1 MSGAQ
6 GAGGGMKRRDLFG
19 IAAGLAGGLVL
30 REAVA
35 GDAPVVPS
43 VPLDA
48 TKVLGQGITPLG
60 LRSPFEEAQI
70 APVGA
75 VTGTAFAPI
84 ERFVGL
90 TTPTDL
96 QFQRHHGGIPAID
109 PSRYTLLLHG
119 MVDAPLTF
127 SLADLKRFPSV
138 TRMHFLECAGNGRKA
153 FREPKGELTPQYID
167 GQFNNV
173 EWTGVPLARVLAEAG
188 VKPEGTWLL
197 AEGGDASVLLRS
209 LPMKK
214 ALEDCL
220 LVYASNG
227 EALRPAHGYPVRLL
241 VPGWE
246 ANMSIKWL
254 RRLEVSDAPS
264 MSKDETAKYTDPLP
278 GDRARQFSFGQ
289 DAKSIILSPSHPMTL
304 TPGFWPV
311 TGLAWSGRGRIQRVD
326 VSTDGGKTWS
336 EAELQGP
343 NTGRC
348 AVRFV
353 HPWTWDGA
361 STQLMSRAIDET
373 GYVQPTFREFL
384 AVRGAGTDYHFNPIR
399 TWSVGEDGRVAFVA
413 DPEAA

>member
-1 MSGAQ
+1 M
-6 GAGGGMKRRDLFG
+6 
-19 IAAGLAGGLVL
+19 
-30 REAVA
+30 
-35 GDAPVVPS
+35 
-43 VPLDA
+43 
-48 TKVLGQGITPLG
+48 
-60 LRSPFEEAQI
+60 
-70 APVGA
+70 
-75 VTGTAFAPI
+75 
-84 ERFVGL
+84 
-90 TTPTDL
+90 
-96 QFQRHHGGIPAID
+96 
-109 PSRYTLLLHG
+109 
-119 MVDAPLTF
+119 
-127 SLADLKRFPSV
+127 

-173 EWTGVPLARVLAEAG
+173 EWTGVPLGRVLAEAG
-188 VKPEGTWLL
+188 VKPEGNWLL
-197 AEGGDASVLLRS
+197 SEGGDASVLSRS
-209 LPMKK
+209 VPMKK

-254 RRLEVSDAPS
+254 RRLEVTDQPS

-304 TPGFWPV
+304 TPGFWPI

-326 VSTDGGKTWS
+326 VSTDGGTTWS

-353 HPWTWDGA
+353 HPWTWEGA
-361 STQLMSRAIDET
+361 ATQLMSRAIDET
-373 GYVQPTFREFL
+373 GYVHSPRTASSSPCVARARITTSIPSAPGPSARTAAWPSWPTRRPHEGAPAAPRRRPLGLRGRALPAERACFGHAVVGL
-384 AVRGAGTDYHFNPIR
+384 AGDKHATPAGGSGGHGPR
-399 TWSVGEDGRVAFVA
+399 APRSGEARHR
-413 DPEAA
+413 